1 MSIQV
6 ERAHG
11 LEALGI
17 VRSGPVHW
25 NLSPA
30 ALYEEAL
37 RRGEGVLA
45 ADGPLVCKTGQ
56 HTGRS
61 PNDKFFVREAVSE
74 RHVHWGTVNKPI
86 DESKFDALHR
96 DMMAHLQDRDLFV
109 LDAWGGTDPTYRL
122 PIRVVNEFAW
132 HNLFARN
139 MFLPEHDPVKRAEHR
154 PEFTVID
161 SPTFKG
167 DAARHGTRPEG
178 GGTFIF
184 VHLGKKL
191 VLIGGTNYAG
201 EIKKSI
207 FTILNYTLPLQ
218 GVLSMHCSAN
228 VGEGGDTALF
238 FGLSGTGKT
247 TLSSDPHRR
256 LIGDDE
262 HGWSNS
268 GVFNFEGGCYAKVI
282 KLSAEAEPQIYA
294 TTKRFGTI
302 LENVVVH
309 TDSRALDLDDASMTE
324 NTRASYPIDFIDNAE
339 MSGRGGHPKNVVMLT
354 ADAYGVLPPIAR
366 LSPEGAMYHFLSG
379 YTARVAGTE
388 KGVTEPKATFST
400 CFGAPFLPL
409 NPNTYAR
416 MLGERI
422 ASHQSR
428 VWLVNTGWTGG
439 PYGVGSRMK
448 IAHTR
453 AMITAALTGQLDTV
467 QYKKHP
473 VFNLDVPA
481 VCPGV
486 PDSVLDPRGTWP
498 DPAKYDE
505 QAAKL
510 AKMFA
515 DNFKTFESEV
525 APAVKAAGPRT

>member
-1 MSIQV
+1 MTRQV

-17 VRSGPVHW
+17 VRSGRVHW

-37 RRGEGVLA
+37 RRGEAQLA
-45 ADGPLVCKTGQ
+45 ADGPLVARTGQ

-61 PNDKFFVREAVSE
+61 PNDKCVVREPQSE
-74 RHVHWGTVNKPI
+74 QHVHWGAVNKPI

-96 DMMAHLQDRDLFV
+96 DMMTYAQDKELFV
-109 LDAWGGTDPTYRL
+109 LDAWGGTDPKYRL
-122 PIRVVNEFAW
+122 PIRVVTEFAW

-139 MFLPEHDPVKRAEHR
+139 MFLPEDDPQKRTTHR
-154 PEFTVID
+154 PEYTVID
-161 SPTFKG
+161 FPKFKA
-167 DAARHGTRPEG
+167 DPARHGTRSEV
-178 GGTFIF
+178 FIL
-184 VHLGKKL
+184 VHFGRKL
-191 VLIGGTNYAG
+191 VLIGGTHYAG

-218 GVLSMHCSAN
+218 GVMPMHCSAN
-228 VGEGGDTALF
+228 VGDDGDTALF

-247 TLSSDPHRR
+247 TLSSDPRRR

-262 HGWSNS
+262 HGWSDT

-282 KLSAEAEPQIYA
+282 KLSAEAEPQIFA
-294 TTKRFGTI
+294 TTKRFCTI
-302 LENVVVH
+302 LENVVIDPE
-309 TDSRALDLDDASMTE
+309 TRALDLDDASLTE
-324 NTRASYPIDFIDNAE
+324 NTRASYPIHFIDNAE
-339 MSGRGGHPKNVVMLT
+339 LSGRAGHPSNVVMLT

-366 LSPEGAMYHFLSG
+366 LTPDGAMYHFLSG

-409 NPNTYAR
+409 NPNVYAR
-416 MLGERI
+416 MLGEKI
-422 ASHQSR
+422 AKHKAR

-453 AMITAALTGQLDTV
+453 AMITAALTGLLDTV
-467 QYKKHP
+467 EYKRHP
-473 VFNLDVPA
+473 TFNIDVPTS
-481 VCPGV
+481 CPGV
-486 PDSVLDPRGTWP
+486 PGDVLDPRSTWP
-498 DPAKYDE
+498 DAAKYDE
-505 QAAKL
+505 QAKKL
-510 AKMFA
+510 AAEFV
-515 DNFKTFESEV
+515 DNFKKFEQDV
-525 APAVKAAGPRT
+525 AAAVKDAGPKA